1 MKGCGHYRRARGGWA
16 VIALSLTCMNLHAAQ
31 GFASGLNPIGKIARL
46 FNPELVKIEDRLQWL
61 NQRLSTLADA
71 ELRTMHSAYGF
82 RGARPKADAPDP
94 EIVLDLGA
102 EVPVDRLFLLPSPPE
117 PTEPEGLFPRR
128 FSLVA
133 SRTAD
138 FANSVTLFRHYG
150 PSPYP
155 NPELS
160 PVRIMVPPTLARYV
174 KLVVHEGRPRG
185 LKDLFALSEIV
196 VFSGKTPVSLGA
208 PVTSNSSLTVPGLWS
223 PEYLTDGRS
232 PLGIWQSG
240 YRYPSQGDLVEVNE
254 AEDNVSWSIDLG
266 KEHPLDRLI
275 LFPYEISEFS
285 EGAVSSGSFRISA
298 YGQEDTGEERLL
310 AELTGPAADMSGKL
324 PLVIPLRGQ
333 TIRSLR
339 IVASNPMAMG
349 ERHVHGL
356 SEIEAWSGL
365 TNVTSG
371 LPVTRHH
378 GDTNTTVR
386 SLTDGIANQQAIY
399 SLDTWLTQLNERK
412 LFEQDLFQLRPVQK
426 EMSEE
431 SELNATF
438 GVSIAAAMTFLI
450 PVGII
455 ERRRMLT
462 KRHIEQLRK
471 RIASDLHDDIGSN
484 LGSISLIAHSARK
497 DLVRLEGPKLVVED
511 LGELESIARESS
523 LAMRDIVWLLER
535 RQDSIGDL
543 VQRMRE
549 TASRLL
555 RETEYTI
562 ECQSSK
568 SASKLTLD
576 AKRHLFLFYKEAI
589 HNIVK
594 HARATRVS
602 VVLSDQGDR
611 LILEIMDDGVGLPL
625 SQENHETPVNKLQER
640 ARVLE
645 GQLHIES
652 KTGVGTALRLAV
664 KRANLLARPVIPV

>member
-1 MKGCGHYRRARGGWA
+1 MKGRGYYRMMSGGWA
-16 VIALSLTCMNLHAAQ
+16 MIALSLAGMNLQAAE
-31 GFASGLNPIGKIARL
+31 GFAGMNPIGKVARL
-46 FNPELVKIEDRLQWL
+46 FNPELVKSEDRLRWL

-82 RGARPKADAPDP
+82 RGARPKADSPDP
-94 EIVLDLGA
+94 EIVVDLGQ
-102 EVPVDRLFLLPSPPE
+102 EVPIDRLFLLPSPPE

-128 FSLVA
+128 FSVVA

-138 FANSVTLFRHYG
+138 FANPVLLFRHTG
-150 PSPYP
+150 PAAYP
-155 NPELS
+155 NPDLA
-160 PVRIMVPPTLARYV
+160 PVRIIVPQTTARYV
-174 KLVVHEGRPRG
+174 KLVVQEGRPRG

-208 PVTSNSSLTVPGLWS
+208 PVTSNFSLTVPGLWA

-240 YRYPSQGDLVEVNE
+240 YRVPSQGDLVEVND
-254 AEDNVSWSIDLG
+254 AQEDVSWSIDLA
-266 KEHPLDRLI
+266 KEQTIDRLI

-310 AELTGPAADMSGKL
+310 ADLTGPAADMSGKL
-324 PLVIPLRGQ
+324 PLVIPLHGQ
-333 TIRSLR
+333 SIRALR

-356 SEIEAWSGL
+356 SEIEAWSGM
-365 TNVTSG
+365 TNVAAG
-371 LPVTRHH
+371 LPVTRRH
-378 GDTNTTVR
+378 GDTSTTVQ
-386 SLTDGIANQQAIY
+386 SLTDGIANQQTIY

-412 LFEQDLFQLRPVQK
+412 LFEQDLLQLKPLHKQ
-426 EMSEE
+426 MAEE

-438 GVSIAAAMTFLI
+438 GVSIAAAITFLI

-497 DLVRLEGPKLVVED
+497 DLVRLAGPKPVVED
-511 LGELESIARESS
+511 LGEVESIARESS

-555 RETEYTI
+555 RETDYTI
-562 ECQSSK
+562 ECQSTK

-611 LILEIMDDGVGLPL
+611 LILEIMDDGVGLPP
-625 SQENHETPVNKLQER
+625 SQENHKAPVNKLQER

-664 KRANLLARPVIPV
+664 KRDNLLARPVLPV

>member
-1 MKGCGHYRRARGGWA
+1 MKGSGYFRTAHGGWA
-16 VIALSLTCMNLHAAQ
+16 VIALSLAGMDLQAAE
-31 GFASGLNPIGKIARL
+31 GFAGMNPIGKVARL
-46 FNPELVKIEDRLQWL
+46 FNPELVKIEDRLAWL
-61 NQRLSTLADA
+61 TQRLSTLADA

-82 RGARPKADAPDP
+82 RGARSKADAPDP
-94 EIVLDLGA
+94 EIVVDLGS

-138 FANSVTLFRHYG
+138 FAEPVTLFRHNG

-155 NPELS
+155 NPDLA
-160 PVRIMVPPTLARYV
+160 PVRIIVPSTPARYV

-196 VFSGKTPVSLGA
+196 VFSGKTPISLGA
-208 PVTSNSSLTVPGLWS
+208 PVTANSSLTVPGLWS

-240 YRYPSQGDLVEVNE
+240 YRLPSQGDLVEVNE
-254 AEDNVSWSIDLG
+254 GEDDVAWSIDLA
-266 KEHPLDRLI
+266 KEHPIDRLI

-324 PLVIPLRGQ
+324 PLIIPLRGQ
-333 TIRSLR
+333 PIRALR

-356 SEIEAWSGL
+356 SEIEVWSGM
-365 TNVTSG
+365 TNVAAG
-371 LPVTRHH
+371 LPVARQHSETA
-378 GDTNTTVR
+378 TTVK
-386 SLTDGIANQQAIY
+386 SLTDGIANQQTIY

-412 LFEQDLFQLRPVQK
+412 LFEQDLFQLRPLHKDMV
-426 EMSEE
+426 EE

-438 GVSIAAAMTFLI
+438 GVSIALAMTFLI

-497 DLVRLEGPKLVVED
+497 DLVRLEGPQPVVED
-511 LGELESIARESS
+511 LGEVELIARESS

-555 RETEYTI
+555 REIEYTI
-562 ECQSSK
+562 ECQSTK

-594 HARATRVS
+594 HARASRVT
-602 VVLSDQGDR
+602 VVLSDQDDH
-611 LILEIMDDGVGLPL
+611 LILEIMDDGVGLPH
-625 SQENHETPVNKLQER
+625 SQDHPNAPVNKLQER

-664 KRANLLARPVIPV
+664 KRANLFVRPAIPV

>member
-1 MKGCGHYRRARGGWA
+1 MKGSGYYRMACGGWA
-16 VIALSLTCMNLHAAQ
+16 VIALSLTGTPLQAAE
-31 GFASGLNPIGKIARL
+31 GFAGLNPINKIARL
-46 FNPELVKIEDRLQWL
+46 FNPELVKVEDRLGWL

-94 EIVLDLGA
+94 EIVIDLGH
-102 EVPVDRLFLLPSPPE
+102 EVTVDRLFLLPSPPE

-128 FSLVA
+128 FSLLA
-133 SRTAD
+133 SQTAD
-138 FANSVTLFRHYG
+138 FANPVTLFCHDG

-155 NPELS
+155 NPELA
-160 PVRIMVPPTLARYV
+160 PVRVIVAPTPARYV

-196 VFSGKTPVSLGA
+196 VFSGKTPVSLGS
-208 PVTSNSSLTVPGLWS
+208 PVTSHSSLTVPGLWS

-240 YRYPSQGDLVEVNE
+240 LRFSSQGDLVEVNE
-254 AEDNVSWSIDLG
+254 AEEDVSWSIDLA
-266 KEHPLDRLI
+266 KEHPIDRLI

-298 YGQEDTGEERLL
+298 YGQEETGEERLL
-310 AELTGPAADMSGKL
+310 ADLTGPAADMSGKL
-324 PLVIPLRGQ
+324 PLIIPLRGQ
-333 TIRSLR
+333 PIRALR

-349 ERHVHGL
+349 DRHVHGL
-356 SEIEAWSGL
+356 SEIEVWSGM
-365 TNVTSG
+365 TNVAAG

-378 GDTNTTVR
+378 GETTTTVQ

-412 LFEQDLFQLRPVQK
+412 LFEQDLFQLRPIQK
-426 EMSEE
+426 EMSED

-438 GVSIAAAMTFLI
+438 GLSIAAAITFLI

-497 DLVRLEGPKLVVED
+497 DLVRLEGPKPVVED
-511 LGELESIARESS
+511 LNEVESIARESS

-549 TASRLL
+549 TANRLL

-562 ECQSSK
+562 ECKSTK

-611 LILEIMDDGVGLPL
+611 LILEITDDGVGLPL
-625 SQENHETPVNKLQER
+625 SQENHNAPVNKLQER
-640 ARVLE
+640 ALVLE

-652 KTGVGTALRLAV
+652 QTGVGTALRLAV
-664 KRANLLARPVIPV
+664 KRANLLARPAIPV

>member
-1 MKGCGHYRRARGGWA
+1 M
-16 VIALSLTCMNLHAAQ
+16 IALSSAGNLQASE
-31 GFASGLNPIGKIARL
+31 GFAGLNPISKVARL
-46 FNPELVKIEDRLQWL
+46 FNPELVKIEDRINWL
-61 NQRLSTLADA
+61 NQRLSSLADA

-94 EIVLDLGA
+94 EIVVDLGQ
-102 EVPVDRLFLLPSPPE
+102 EVTVDRLFLLPSPPE
-117 PTEPEGLFPRR
+117 PTEPEGLFPKC
-128 FSLVA
+128 FSVLA
-133 SRTAD
+133 SRTSD
-138 FANSVTLFRHYG
+138 FADATLLFSHLG
-150 PSPYP
+150 PTAYP

-160 PVRIMVPPTLARYV
+160 PVRIIVKSTTARYV

-196 VFSGKTPVSLGA
+196 VFSDKTPVSLGA
-208 PVTSNSSLTVPGLWS
+208 TVTSNSSLTVPGLWS

-232 PLGIWQSG
+232 PLGIWQFG
-240 YRYPSQGDLVEVNE
+240 YRLPSQGDLVEVNT
-254 AEDNVSWSIDLG
+254 AMDDVSWSIDFA
-266 KEHPLDRLI
+266 KEHALDRLI

-298 YGQEDTGEERLL
+298 YGQQETGEERLL
-310 AELTGPAADMSGKL
+310 ADLSGPAADMSGKL

-333 TIRSLR
+333 SVRALR

-356 SEIEAWSGL
+356 SEIEAWSGM
-365 TNVTSG
+365 TNVAANV
-371 LPVTRHH
+371 PVVRQH
-378 GDTNTTVR
+378 GDASSTVQ

-412 LFEQDLFQLRPVQK
+412 LFEQDLFQLRPIQK
-426 EMSEE
+426 EMAEE
-431 SELNATF
+431 SELHTTF
-438 GVSIAAAMTFLI
+438 GISIAVAMTFLI

-462 KRHIEQLRK
+462 KKHIEHLRK

-497 DLVRLEGPKLVVED
+497 DLVRLEGPKPVVED
-511 LGELESIARESS
+511 LGEVESIARESS

-555 RETEYTI
+555 REIDYTI

-602 VVLSDQGDR
+602 VVLKDQGDR
-611 LILEIMDDGVGLPL
+611 LIMEIMDDGVGLPTA
-625 SQENHETPVNKLQER
+625 QANQETPVNKLQER
-640 ARVLE
+640 ARVLD

-664 KRANLLARPVIPV
+664 KRANLLVRPALPV